1 MVDEIRYIFKLRIGC
16 DGSRETL
23 LIRKLIITTELNC
36 HRCGTP
42 ETRQHII
49 QECGIYNQLR
59 TKLVRELNRTEE
71 FRKTTEEL
79 ELWQVCLYSTEFQR

>member
-1 MVDEIRYIFKLRIGC
+1 MIDEIRYIFKLRIGC

-23 LIRKLIITTELNC
+23 LIRKLIPPTELNC
-36 HRCGTP
+36 HRCGVP

-49 QECGIYNQLR
+49 QDCEIYTQHR

-71 FRKTTEEL
+71 F
-79 ELWQVCLYSTEFQR
+79 

>member
-23 LIRKLIITTELNC
+23 LIRKLILPTELNC
-36 HRCGTP
+36 HRCGIP

-49 QECGIYNQLR
+49 QKCGIYNQHR

-79 ELWQVCLYSTEFQR
+79 ELWQVCLYSI